1 MWSEASNS
9 LALVLPFIKMFRK
22 KGEKFRKII
31 QAFLS
36 HSTWPGT
43 IHYHTMTFKPL
54 NRNETMTIR
63 FLFMKTEKFSI
74 VILDV
79 HPSFALQT
87 EQKKSKKKL
96 SFAPPQKRHYLLR

>member
-1 MWSEASNS
+1 
-9 LALVLPFIKMFRK
+9 
-22 KGEKFRKII
+22 
-31 QAFLS
+31 
-36 HSTWPGT
+36 
-43 IHYHTMTFKPL
+43 
-54 NRNETMTIR
+54 
-63 FLFMKTEKFSI
+63 MKTEKFSI